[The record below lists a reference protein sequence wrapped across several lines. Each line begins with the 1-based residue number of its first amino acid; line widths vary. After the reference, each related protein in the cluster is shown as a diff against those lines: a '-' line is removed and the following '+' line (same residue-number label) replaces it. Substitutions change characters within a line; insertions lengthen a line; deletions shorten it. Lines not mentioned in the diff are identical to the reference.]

1 MSCHVLSCHVL
12 PLLPCRSQLAQV
24 AEKLPKGLKEKYEA
38 LLADGIDKHGAIIDI
53 EQKQVHCTVRFCNTV
68 RY

>member
-1 MSCHVLSCHVL
+1 M

-38 LLADGIDKHGAIIDI
+38 LLTDGIDKHGAIIDL
-53 EQKQVHCTVRFCNTV
+53 EQKQVHCTVQYGSAI
-68 RY
+68 RYGIAIRY